1 MASRTQAQQQSQPLP
16 SRRQP
21 ARAHARGA
29 AGQPSRDRDGA
40 AGGRRARPARL
51 LFHHEP
57 YNRSEQLPMTEAD
70 VAVVVEAVCG
80 VRAASALASVQGP
93 GPGGSKGGAWE
104 EEAQAG
110 AEGTPEGMWQ
120 AAFDDDPDFGQMCGS
135 ILMKLLVD
143 LWCRAGPVG
152 SYTLALRMLRAA
164 LRSSQPATRARAFD
178 VLYNLGV
185 HGAMLRGQA
194 EEAAIA
200 AAAQGEGP
208 ASGLHMPWQVRRGRD
223 LQGILYV
230 VFVWGL

>member
-1 MASRTQAQQQSQPLP
+1 
-16 SRRQP
+16 
-21 ARAHARGA
+21 
-29 AGQPSRDRDGA
+29 
-40 AGGRRARPARL
+40 
-51 LFHHEP
+51 
-57 YNRSEQLPMTEAD
+57 MTEAD

-80 VRAASALASVQGP
+80 VQAASALASVQGT
-93 GPGGSKGGAWE
+93 GTGGTKGGAWE
-104 EEAQAG
+104 EDGQDG
-110 AEGTPEGMWQ
+110 APEGMWQ

-208 ASGLHMPWQVRRGRD
+208 SSGLHMPWQVRH
-223 LQGILYV
+223 
-230 VFVWGL
+230 WGHRQSVLRLV